1 MAGSL
6 RERRKQ
12 LLREEILETAQML
25 IAEHGYAAMSM
36 DELAAQAGISKP
48 TLYGHFSS
56 KEEVAGEMIIRH
68 MAWFINWIE
77 QPPSHLT
84 PLAQLIELLREFVHK
99 HLAHQDIPVQVWS
112 PDLFRAVCERVEV
125 TANLHRIHIGVRQ
138 LSEAAIASGE
148 INPAF
153 SADSVMLTFFSLSNS
168 LNVTRVG
175 GLHWSINTATIAD
188 DLATIF
194 EQGVRNPRA

>member
-1 MAGSL
+1 MAGTL

-12 LLREEILETAQML
+12 LLREEILEVAQSL

-36 DELAAQAGISKP
+36 DELAARVGISKP

-56 KEEVAGEMIIRH
+56 KEEVAGEVIIRH
-68 MAWFINWIE
+68 MAWVIAWVE
-77 QPPSHLT
+77 QPPAHLT

-99 HLAHQDIPVQVWS
+99 HLVHQDIPVQVWS

-125 TANLHRIHIGVRQ
+125 TANLQRIHAGVRK

-148 INPAF
+148 INPAL
-153 SADSVMLTFFSLSNS
+153 SADAVMLTFISLSNS
-168 LNVTRVG
+168 LNITRFG
-175 GLHWSINTATIAD
+175 GLQWSINITTIAN

-194 EQGVRNPRA
+194 EQGIRNPAR